1 MGPWGMSRTRWQMEI
16 DQKLSL
22 EGLIELAWLV
32 GLIKY
37 TNGKLPDGSHHIG
50 WVDVGTGAP
59 VTDGEMRA
67 RYEQELDAHAG
78 IRVIEPETIIDQYD
92 PTRKHIMQ
100 QIAIERDMK
109 PIEVADQET
118 AESYLDEFGP
128 EVCDMW
134 CREDGQWM
142 ICLRKGAVV
151 SVGRTTPFDRHVA
164 GALPTGWSAER
175 LGLPADIAKAV
186 DPVTLYMLASTSEA
200 LLTAGITDAYELYEH
215 CHVSEVGNCSGGG
228 MGGMK
233 SMQDIFFHRK
243 FDRTVAADTLQ
254 ETFINTM
261 PAWVNMLLLSSSG
274 PIKVP
279 VGACATGAMSVD
291 IGIDT
296 IRTGKARVM
305 FCGGCDDFGE
315 EGSYVDAPRAAPR
328 EAPTASSLTRSFR
341 RAPART
347 LLLSLSLFPSRALQ
361 LRVCA
366 DESDGVVE
374 EGRRGRPAAA

>member
-1 MGPWGMSRTRWQMEI
+1 MVGLRNVVVCVGYGEMGPWGMSRTRWQMEI

-37 TNGKLPDGSHHIG
+37 TNGRLPDGSHHIG
-50 WVDVGTGAP
+50 WVDVATGAP

-67 RYEQELDAHAG
+67 RYEKELDAHAG

-128 EVCDMW
+128 AVCDMW

-186 DPVTLYMLASTSEA
+186 DPVTLYMLAATSEA

-315 EGSYVDAPRAAPR
+315 EGSYV
-328 EAPTASSLTRSFR
+328 E
-341 RAPART
+341 
-347 LLLSLSLFPSRALQ
+347 
-361 LRVCA
+361 
-366 DESDGVVE
+366 
-374 EGRRGRPAAA
+374 AAARDAT